1 MVDLSVEHINYIILY
16 LFSFS
21 KDLKR
26 LEYKKILDI
35 GSINLRY
42 ERWFYVFDLIIYNY
56 RWYIIIILLCFKIV
70 LISLFKIFNSTKID
84 KRLTPKLNKSK
95 VSKLLFLS
103 RIL

>member
-42 ERWFYVFDLIIYNY
+42 ER
-56 RWYIIIILLCFKIV
+56 
-70 LISLFKIFNSTKID
+70 
-84 KRLTPKLNKSK
+84 
-95 VSKLLFLS
+95 
-103 RIL
+103 